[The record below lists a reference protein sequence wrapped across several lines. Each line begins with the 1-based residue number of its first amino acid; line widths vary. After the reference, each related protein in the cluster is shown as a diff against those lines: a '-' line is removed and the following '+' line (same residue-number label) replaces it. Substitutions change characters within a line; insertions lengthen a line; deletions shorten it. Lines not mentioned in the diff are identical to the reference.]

1 MSVPYDTR
9 AGWQWPNTSQEQVGG
24 EDAHLPGGF
33 VEDPETKQEEPKEV
47 PPHTPPPRRHYGT
60 RTCRICLEE
69 VSPTF
74 EGMTDGIPSIL
85 HPAPRVQ
92 YISAEAESG
101 RLIRPCKCRGS
112 QKYVHE
118 GCLQEWRHADP
129 AYGRRNYWECPTC
142 KYRYRLERMGVSR
155 WITSIVTQIIITA
168 GIMLLLVFAFGFV
181 ADPIINLYLD
191 PLDTIISIPSG
202 GATGIQYEE
211 GTGSWVE
218 HFLKGLASLG
228 LLGFVKVFFAMSPF
242 NWINIRAGGVFG
254 GGRRRRGGGRD
265 RLEDISW
272 TVVVIGVITFLTVS
286 NHFDT
291 LVSLRTGILTFP
303 RWYGPGFGP
312 GLEVPSRRQQNGLST
327 YKATMMMLTRMSNL
341 FRILP
346 ALRLLLTFL
355 LLALRLERHSST
367 LQIRTTSSC
376 SARALGI
383 VSRDYVLYEHMYQGW
398 LTMSSL

>member
-9 AGWQWPNTSQEQVGG
+9 PGWHWPDTAQEQVN
-24 EDAHLPGGF
+24 EEHIHPPGRF
-33 VEDPETKQEEPKEV
+33 AEDPEIKEEEPEE
-47 PPHTPPPRRHYGT
+47 PAPSAPPPRRHYGT

-74 EGMTDGIPSIL
+74 EGLADGIPSIL
-85 HPAPRVQ
+85 HPTPRVQ
-92 YISAEAESG
+92 YISAEPESG

-155 WITSIVTQIIITA
+155 WITSIFTQITITA
-168 GIMLLLVFAFGFV
+168 GIMLMLVFAFGFV

-191 PLDTIISIPSG
+191 PLDTVLSIPSG
-202 GATGIQYEE
+202 GAIGNKYE
-211 GTGSWVE
+211 TDSGSWGE

-242 NWINIRAGGVFG
+242 QWFNIRAGGVFG

-286 NHFDT
+286 CT
-291 LVSLRTGILTFP
+291 LEIDGYALIFCRS
-303 RWYGPGFGP
+303 YGHGFELGP
-312 GLEVPSRRQQNGLST
+312 EVHWKRQQSVLSM
-327 YKATMMMLTRMSNL
+327 YKAMMKTLRNL
-341 FRILP
+341 FPNLQRLH
-346 ALRLLLTFL
+346 LLLTRQL
-355 LLALRLERHSST
+355 RITRLERLNSP
-367 LQIRTTSSC
+367 
-376 SARALGI
+376 
-383 VSRDYVLYEHMYQGW
+383 VLYTREFIRSVLQEKDVH
-398 LTMSSL
+398 